1 MFVAIIVYSMSELS
15 EESRSEVRGEI
26 EKFFTRTLVRLESRM
41 ESVEVK
47 VVSLG
52 KVVRLL
58 QQYSEKKDQQYER

>member
-1 MFVAIIVYSMSELS
+1 MSELR
-15 EESRSEVRGEI
+15 EQSRSDVQNEI

>member
-1 MFVAIIVYSMSELS
+1 MSELS
-15 EESRSEVRGEI
+15 EESRSDVKDEI

>member
-1 MFVAIIVYSMSELS
+1 MSELS
-15 EESRSEVRGEI
+15 EQSRSDVQNEV
-26 EKFFTRTLVRLESRM
+26 EKFFTRMLVRLESRM

-58 QQYSEKKDQQYER
+58 QQYSEKKDQQNER

>member
-1 MFVAIIVYSMSELS
+1 MSELS
-15 EESRSEVRGEI
+15 EQSRSDVQNEV